1 MDKSRDDYLLVIRLS
16 AMGDVAMTVPVLL
29 ALTRANP
36 KLKLLVLTRPFFAPV
51 FKNIPNTSV
60 FPVDLKNKHKGVSG
74 IYRLAKELK
83 KHRLSGVAD
92 LHNVLRTK
100 ILKLFFL
107 DKQIPFKQI
116 DKGREEKRAIT
127 VWRNKELKNLKTT
140 HERYAEVFRDLGY
153 AVKLDSK
160 DVLKSCIPSEEVQ
173 AIKTQENKKLIGVAP
188 FAAFTA
194 KMYPLPLM
202 KQVLEHLNNTNKYKI
217 FLFGGGEEEKKVLN
231 TLANKYTN
239 CFCEVGRLSFADEL
253 CLISQL
259 DLMVSMDSGN
269 GHLAAMF
276 SIPTLTLWGI
286 THPCV
291 GFAPYGQVAENS
303 ILSDREKFPMIPTSV
318 YGNKFPRGYEKAMES
333 IDPETVFRKIETLLM
348 NKD

>member
-36 KLKLLVLTRPFFAPV
+36 ELKLLVLTRPFFAPV
-51 FKNIPNTSV
+51 FKDIPNTSV
-60 FPVDLKNKHKGVSG
+60 FSVDLKNKHKGISG

-100 ILKLFFL
+100 ILKLFFM
-107 DKQIPFKQI
+107 DQQIPFKQI
-116 DKGREEKRAIT
+116 DKGRKEKRAIT
-127 VWRNKELKNLKTT
+127 AWRNKELKNLKTT
-140 HERYAEVFRDLGY
+140 HERYAEVFRDMGY
-153 AVKLDSK
+153 SVKLDSE

-173 AIKTQENKKLIGVAP
+173 AFKTQEEKKLVGVAP
-188 FAAFTA
+188 FAAFSG

-202 KQVLEHLNNTNKYKI
+202 QQVLEYINNTNKYKI

-239 CFCEVGRLSFADEL
+239 CFCEVGRLSFEDEL

-276 SIPTLTLWGI
+276 GIPTLTLWGI

-291 GFAPYGQVAENS
+291 GFAPYVQSSENN

-318 YGNKFPRGYEKAMES
+318 YGNKFPGGYEKAMES
-333 IDPETVFRKIETLLM
+333 IDPQTVFRKIETLLM
-348 NKD
+348 D